1 MATVSTEWSLNLG
14 GNIRDA
20 IKKVT
25 STITESI
32 EAVKDVGSNWELTEK
47 KTKKALKEEQTF
59 LRNTKK
65 ELSDKEKTLKDLE
78 SAWKK
83 AAPGRQWGKAKKAVE
98 DQRKEVEKLK
108 ERLLTAGENV
118 RTLKEDLESF
128 SRIKTDWGNVAFQAN
143 QFVELAQK
151 ITSSFDF
158 AVDIKNLRSEFEK
171 LTDLSGKDLYQFLKR
186 SREIADVYKEDA
198 KTVGEAA
205 NALTKQ
211 MGGSYES
218 NLELIEEGLK
228 RGANLN
234 GDYLSILKRYAPTLQ
249 EMGVS
254 ATEATALIANA
265 AKQGVEPGNFIE
277 SIQKAGVEIRK
288 MSAKTEESLADIGV
302 KRADLEGKTA
312 MEAVQHITQAMDGM
326 TEQAKQMTISRIFK
340 MQGERSGMEFI
351 MGLNEGIPPL
361 DEIPAVEETATG
373 FKRVFSNIKTWAGD
387 AFGTAAE
394 YSQAF
399 APAVQL
405 IAGAIPIMTALKNVT
420 WLNTVATGA
429 WTVATKILG
438 KTILGIPVIGWILA
452 IITAII
458 AVVKYTEGWGKAWDL
473 TFKGMKLLV
482 GGFVEGV
489 KANFISMVNGIM
501 IAIDKIKLGWYKF
514 KQAVGLGDSDEN
526 QAMIDQI
533 NADVEKRKDTIVE
546 AQQAAAEKIAE
557 ATAHF
562 IAAGKSIKIKKDK
575 KEEDSAFDLNQ
586 TLKDPTGLSFDDPDG
601 KKGKGKK
608 GKDGLNVGS
617 GSGGVKNIAMT
628 LNVTNN
634 FSVSKDTNVRDI
646 ADKIVGMVNDRL
658 RDSLVT
664 V

>member
-32 EAVKDVGSNWELTEK
+32 EGVKDVGSNWELTEK
-47 KTKKALKEEQTF
+47 KTKKALKEEEISLKSTQ
-59 LRNTKK
+59 K
-65 ELSDKEKTLKDLE
+65 ELSEKEKTLKDLE
-78 SAWKK
+78 KAWKK
-83 AAPGRQWGKAKKAVE
+83 ATPGRQWGKAKKAVE
-98 DQRKEVEKLK
+98 DQRKEVDKLR

-158 AVDIKNLRSEFEK
+158 AVDIKNLRNEFER
-171 LTDLSGKDLYQFLKR
+171 LTDLTGKDLDRFLSK

-198 KTVGEAA
+198 KSVGEAA

-218 NLELIEEGLK
+218 NLAIIEEGLK

-288 MSAKTEESLADIGV
+288 MSTKTEEALADIGV
-302 KRADLEGKTA
+302 KRADLEGKSA
-312 MEAVQHITQAMDGM
+312 IEAVQHITAAMDGM

-373 FKRVFSNIKTWAGD
+373 FKRLFSNIKTWAGD

-399 APAVQL
+399 APAIQL

-482 GGFVEGV
+482 GGFVEAV

-546 AQQAAAEKIAE
+546 AQKAAAEKIAE

-562 IAAGKSIKIKKDK
+562 VAAGKSIKIKKDK

-586 TLKDPTGLSFDDPDG
+586 TLKDPNGLTFDDPDG
-601 KKGKGKK
+601 KTGKGKK
-608 GKDGLNVGS
+608 DKDGLNVGS
-617 GSGGVKNIAMT
+617 GAGGVKNIAMT

>member
-1 MATVSTEWSLNLG
+1 MATVSTEWALNLG

-25 STITESI
+25 SGITEAVNS
-32 EAVKDVGSNWELTEK
+32 VKDVGSNWELTEK
-47 KTKKALKEEQTF
+47 KTKKALKEEEIALKDTRK
-59 LRNTKK
+59 L
-65 ELSDKEKTLKDLE
+65 LSEKEKNLKDLE
-78 SAWKK
+78 KAWKK
-83 AAPGRQWGKAKKAVE
+83 AAPGEQWAKAKKAVE
-98 DQRKEVEKLK
+98 DQQKEVDKLK
-108 ERLLTAGENV
+108 EKLFNAGENA
-118 RTLKEDLESF
+118 RTLREDLEQLSKNKF
-128 SRIKTDWGNVAFQAN
+128 DLGNVAIQAN
-143 QFVELAQK
+143 QMYEIASK
-151 ITSSFDF
+151 IMRSLDF
-158 AVDIKNLRSEFEK
+158 AADLKNQRSAFQK
-171 LTDLSGKDLYQFLKR
+171 LTDLTGKDLDQFLSK

-198 KTVGEAA
+198 KAVGEAA

-211 MGGSYES
+211 LGGSYES
-218 NLELIEEGLK
+218 NLQIIEEGIK

-234 GDYLSILKRYAPTLQ
+234 GDYLATLKRYAPALQ
-249 EMGVS
+249 EMGIS
-254 ATEATALIANA
+254 AEEATSMIATA
-265 AKQGVEPGNFIE
+265 TKKGVDPSAFIE

-288 MSAKTEESLADIGV
+288 MSEKTEETLLNIGV

-312 MEAVQHITQAMDGM
+312 MEAVQHITKAMDGM
-326 TEQAKQMTISRIFK
+326 TEQAKQMTISKIFK

-351 MGLNEGIPPL
+351 MGLNDGIPAL

-373 FKRVFSNIKTWAGD
+373 FKRLFSNIKTWAGD

-399 APAVQL
+399 APAIQL
-405 IAGAIPIMTALKNVT
+405 ISGAIPIMTALKNIT

-452 IITAII
+452 IISAII
-458 AVVKYTEGWGKAWDL
+458 WVVSATEGWGKAWDL
-473 TFKGMKLLV
+473 TFKGMKILV
-482 GGFVEGV
+482 EAFVESV
-489 KANFISMVNGIM
+489 KANFTTMVNNVM

-533 NADVEKRKDTIVE
+533 NADVKERKDTIVE
-546 AQQAAAEKIAE
+546 AQTAAVEKIAE

-562 IAAGKSIKIKKDK
+562 IAAGKSVKVKEDK
-575 KEEDSAFDLNQ
+575 EDSAFNLNQ
-586 TLKDPTGLSFDDPDG
+586 TLKDPNGLTFDDPEG

-617 GSGGVKNIAMT
+617 GAGGVKNIAMT

>member
-1 MATVSTEWSLNLG
+1 MAAVSTEWALNLG
-14 GNIRDA
+14 GNIRDVL
-20 IKKVT
+20 KKVT
-25 STITESI
+25 SGITEAVDSI
-32 EAVKDVGSNWELTEK
+32 KAVGTNWELTEK
-47 KTKKALKEEQTF
+47 KTKKALKEEESI
-59 LRNTKK
+59 LKNTRK
-65 ELSDKEKTLKDLE
+65 ELLDKERTLKELE
-78 SAWKK
+78 KAWNK
-83 AAPGRQWGKAKKAVE
+83 ATPGQPWFKAKKAVE
-98 DQRKEVEKLK
+98 DQQKEVDKLK
-108 ERLLTAGENV
+108 EKLFTAGENV
-118 RTLKEDLESF
+118 RTLKEDLEGF
-128 SRIKTDWGNVAFQAN
+128 SRAN
-143 QFVELAQK
+143 INWSGIAIQVNQVSEIISK
-151 ITSSFDF
+151 VIRSFDF
-158 AVDIKNLRSEFEK
+158 AVDVKNLRRQFEQ
-171 LTDLSGKDLYQFLKR
+171 LTDLSGKDLYEFLKR

-205 NALTKQ
+205 NALTRQ

-218 NLELIEEGLK
+218 NLAIIEEGLK

-254 ATEATALIANA
+254 ATEATSLIAQA

-288 MSAKTEESLADIGV
+288 MSAKTEEALADIGV

-312 MEAVQHITQAMDGM
+312 IEAVQHITKAMDGM
-326 TEQAKQMTISRIFK
+326 TEQAKQMTISKIFK

-361 DEIPAVEETATG
+361 DEIPAVEETASG
-373 FKRVFSNIKTWAGD
+373 FKRLFSNIKTWAGD

-399 APAVQL
+399 APAIQL

-429 WTVATKILG
+429 WTAATKILG

-452 IITAII
+452 IITAIV

-482 GGFVEGV
+482 EGFEEGV
-489 KANFISMVNGIM
+489 KASFTTMVNNVM

-546 AQQAAAEKIAE
+546 AQKAAVEKTTE
-557 ATAHF
+557 AVAHF

-575 KEEDSAFDLNQ
+575 EEDSAFNLNQ
-586 TLKDPTGLSFDDPDG
+586 PLKGVNALSFEESTSDKGSAKETGLSI
-601 KKGKGKK
+601 
-608 GKDGLNVGS
+608 S
-617 GSGGVKNIAMT
+617 GRRGAANITMT
-628 LNVTNN
+628 INN
-634 FSVSKDTNVRDI
+634 YFNAAADVDI
-646 ADKIVGMVNDRL
+646 RSLADKVAGRINDVLQDAIV
-658 RDSLVT
+658 T
-664 V
+664 I